1 LDDKQQK
8 NRVTVTIMGEDY
20 TIKGSS
26 SPQMME
32 KAARHVD
39 HLMRTLAVNN
49 RSITRHRIAVL
60 TAINLADELL
70 KQKQGFQQHP
80 EEIRERG
87 DEDELV

>member
-1 LDDKQQK
+1 MDEKNK

-26 SPQMME
+26 SPQLME
-32 KAARHVD
+32 KAARYVD
-39 HLMRTLAVNN
+39 HLMRTLAANN
-49 RSITRHRIAVL
+49 RNISRNRIAVL
-60 TAINLADELL
+60 TALNLADELL
-70 KQKQGFQQHP
+70 KQKQGFKQHT

>member
-1 LDDKQQK
+1 MDDKLK

-39 HLMRTLAVNN
+39 HLMRNLAANN
-49 RSITRHRIAVL
+49 RSVNKQRIAVL

-70 KQKQGFQQHP
+70 KQKQVFQLHS
-80 EEIRERG
+80 EENRERG

>member
-1 LDDKQQK
+1 LDDKPK

-32 KAARHVD
+32 KAARYVD
-39 HLMRTLAVNN
+39 HLMRTLAVSS
-49 RSITRHRIAVL
+49 RTISKHRIAVL

-70 KQKQGFQQHP
+70 KQKQGFQQQP